1 MNKLNPK
8 QKIKV
13 AKEGPYLVSG
23 NIPLQKEIIK
33 SDEAGNSIN
42 WTKGEELPKKEVC
55 GLCRCGESKA
65 KPYCDGTHAK
75 INFDGTET
83 APLEGFDGRAEVTQG
98 PEISLQDDRTLCA
111 GLRFCH
117 NQKGRVWDL
126 TQESGDSENKKEA
139 INQACKC
146 LSGRLA
152 ISGKDGSKIEPE
164 FAPTIGITEDPVAC
178 VSGPLAV
185 KGGIPIE
192 SAEGKIYETRNRV
205 TLCRCGKSKNK
216 PFCDASHVG
225 AKFNDGDKSLTDN
238 TPKP

>member
-1 MNKLNPK
+1 METNPK

-13 AKEGPYLVSG
+13 AKDGPYLVSG
-23 NIPLQKEIIK
+23 NVPLQKEIIK
-33 SDEAGNSIN
+33 SDEAGNSID
-42 WTKGEELPKKEVC
+42 WAKGGKMPEKETC

-75 INFDGTET
+75 IKFNGTET
-83 APLEGFDGRAEVTQG
+83 APLSGYDQRAEVTQG
-98 PEISLQDDRTLCA
+98 PEISLQDDRALCA

-117 NQKGRVWDL
+117 NKKGRAWDL
-126 TQESGDSENKKEA
+126 TENSDNIESKNEA
-139 INQACKC
+139 IAQTCKC

-152 ISGKDGSKIEPE
+152 LTDKSDMSIEPE
-164 FAPTIGITEDPVAC
+164 FEPSIGITEDPVAC

-192 SAEGKIYETRNRV
+192 SADGKIYETRNRV

-216 PFCDASHVG
+216 PFCDASHVP
-225 AKFNDGDKSLTDN
+225 AKFNDGDKSLKADL
-238 TPKP
+238 

>member
-1 MNKLNPK
+1 MNKPNSK

-13 AKEGPYLVSG
+13 AKDGPYLVSG
-23 NIPLQKEIIK
+23 NVPLQKEIIA
-33 SDEAGNSIN
+33 SDDAGNSVD
-42 WTKGEELPKKEVC
+42 WSKGEKMPEKEMC

-75 INFDGTET
+75 IKFDGTET
-83 APLEGFDGRAEVTQG
+83 APLTGFDERAEVTSG
-98 PEISLQDDRTLCA
+98 PELSLQDDRTLCA

-117 NQKGRVWDL
+117 NKKGRVWDL
-126 TQESGDSENKKEA
+126 TENSGDPDNKKEA
-139 INQACKC
+139 VNQTCKC

-152 ISGKDGSKIEPE
+152 VRDKNGKSIEPE
-164 FAPTIGITEDPVAC
+164 FEPSIGITEDPVAC

-192 SAEGKIYETRNRV
+192 SADGKTYETRNRV

-216 PFCDASHVG
+216 PFCDASHVRVQ
-225 AKFNDGDKSLTDN
+225 FNDGDKSL
-238 TPKP
+238 K

>member
-1 MNKLNPK
+1 MSKLNSK

-13 AKEGPYLVSG
+13 TKDGPYLVSG
-23 NIPLQKEIIK
+23 NLPLQKEIIK
-33 SDEAGNSIN
+33 SDEAGNSID
-42 WTKGEELPKKEVC
+42 WTKGEKMPEKETF

-75 INFDGTET
+75 IKFDGTET
-83 APLEGFDGRAEVTQG
+83 APLEGFDERAELTRG
-98 PEISLQDDRTLCA
+98 PELLLQDDRTLCA

-117 NQKGRVWDL
+117 NKKGRVWDL
-126 TQESGDSENKKEA
+126 AENSDNPENKKEA
-139 INQACKC
+139 ISQTCKC

-152 ISGKDGSKIEPE
+152 VSEADSDKNIEPE
-164 FAPTIGITEDPVAC
+164 FEAQIGIVEDPVRC

-192 SAEGKIYETRNRV
+192 STDGKIYETRNRV

-216 PFCDASHVG
+216 PFCDASHVS
-225 AKFNDGDKSLTDN
+225 AQFNDGDKSL
-238 TPKP
+238 KR